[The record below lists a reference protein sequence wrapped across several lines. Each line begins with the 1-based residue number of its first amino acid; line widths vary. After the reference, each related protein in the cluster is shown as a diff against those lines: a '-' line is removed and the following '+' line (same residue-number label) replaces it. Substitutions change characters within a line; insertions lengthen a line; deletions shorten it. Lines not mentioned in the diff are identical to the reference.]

1 MDFSE
6 AQIRVSGLAGRRKRN
21 EIDDRQ
27 YAEAVNNIRVL
38 DESGRWWQPSP
49 YGTGWLCWDG
59 KSWIAATPPALAAV
73 SAAPS
78 PLKQQ
83 SVGEFRAG
91 LMDTKTFM
99 EMSKTVPLN
108 KRPRKWWDLL
118 SILGG
123 IAVAVIWFFYA
134 TIRSGQEGFD
144 LVTPVLMILIPLA
157 LIFFRDR
164 LDEMLIPL
172 QPTRQQIPKLA
183 RIGLG
188 LAIPF
193 LTAFILYNIFDIR
206 QYPLMWANLVIGTL
220 ACYAL
225 LRDPSPR
232 VAKKQRA
239 KIPAV
244 LILCIVL
251 LLSVCITP
259 VLADDCTRDPL
270 NAQDCLRTG
279 GFAEL
284 IAGLFAALL
293 GGLINL
299 PAILQI
305 LTGGGGYDDK
315 AGDDNPEDDEDEP
328 FSLRLTYPAGYSP
341 KVFTHGWVFGASARL
356 GDKDL
361 SESVKWTGTG
371 SFFPDTGPRSRP
383 SFAAPGT
390 NQIVLSVETKKGTR
404 IESFSVEAVSPAG
417 YAHVNSTARC
427 DADAHG
433 CPACPHPVVGEI
445 ITGSPL
451 VFVNGLPAARVG
463 DSGIHR
469 ACCGPNTFTV
479 ASGNPEVVI
488 DGRPAAR
495 IGDTTRHCGGT
506 GSIVG

>member
-6 AQIRVSGLAGRRKRN
+6 AQIRVSDLAGRRKRN

-49 YGTGWLCWDG
+49 YGTG
-59 KSWIAATPPALAAV
+59 ATPPALAAV

-78 PLKQQ
+78 PQKQQ

-232 VAKKQRA
+232 VVSR
-239 KIPAV
+239 
-244 LILCIVL
+244 
-251 LLSVCITP
+251 LSLQMT
-259 VLADDCTRDPL
+259 
-270 NAQDCLRTG
+270 AQETLSMHRTASG
-279 GFAEL
+279 P
-284 IAGLFAALL
+284 AGLQSSSQVS
-293 GGLINL
+293 L
-299 PAILQI
+299 P
-305 LTGGGGYDDK
+305 
-315 AGDDNPEDDEDEP
+315 
-328 FSLRLTYPAGYSP
+328 
-341 KVFTHGWVFGASARL
+341 HCWV
-356 GDKDL
+356 
-361 SESVKWTGTG
+361 
-371 SFFPDTGPRSRP
+371 
-383 SFAAPGT
+383 
-390 NQIVLSVETKKGTR
+390 VLSTCLQSCK
-404 IESFSVEAVSPAG
+404 S
-417 YAHVNSTARC
+417 
-427 DADAHG
+427 
-433 CPACPHPVVGEI
+433 
-445 ITGSPL
+445 
-451 VFVNGLPAARVG
+451 
-463 DSGIHR
+463 
-469 ACCGPNTFTV
+469 
-479 ASGNPEVVI
+479 
-488 DGRPAAR
+488 
-495 IGDTTRHCGGT
+495 
-506 GSIVG
+506 